1 MKKIFTLV
9 SVALVAMT
17 MNAQTESWYVN
28 NEDGTLKADYVA
40 NADASQA
47 SVVEFSTTNVKGT
60 HVSGPVDKY
69 QDGPLVD
76 GKLDPIYNN
85 GWSNI
90 TKKDLSKDGSVA
102 PFYYVQGKGNPV
114 NIDKVSFEEIVT
126 GGVGTGNYRVYWED
140 AYYNP
145 DGTAGLP
152 KNGTYVTFTPS
163 VNGTLKVAVWV
174 NKGNR
179 EIFVVKGSD
188 AKALTFGSEVIIS
201 GYINGQNNDV
211 TEEDNPLTGYPKFQE
226 NIATN
231 GTEGADAYIIAGTAS
246 QASWVYLT
254 FAATA
259 GETYYVFNKS
269 TQIGFGGF
277 EFTPG
282 EGGDTAIAG
291 VEVEEENDPNAP
303 VYNLAGQRVGKD
315 AKGILIQNGKK
326 FIRK

>member
-90 TKKDLSKDGSVA
+90 TKKDLSADGSVA

-114 NIDKVSFEEIVT
+114 NINKVSFEEVVT
-126 GGVGTGNYRVYWED
+126 DGVGTGNYRAYWED

-152 KNGTYVTFTPS
+152 SNGTYATLTPS
-163 VNGTLKVAVWV
+163 VNGTLKVAVWI
-174 NKGNR
+174 NKGSR
-179 EIFVVKGSD
+179 DIYVVKGSD
-188 AKALTFGSEVIIS
+188 AKALALGTDVIAS
-201 GYINGQNNDV
+201 GYVNGQNNDV
-211 TEEDNPLTGYPKFQE
+211 AEDSPLSGYPAFQE
-226 NIATN
+226 NIAPK
-231 GTEGADAYIIAGTAS
+231 GTEGNDAYIVGSGGAV
-246 QASWVYLT
+246 SWVYLT

-259 GETYYVFNKS
+259 GETYYVFNKN

-277 EFTPG
+277 EFTAD
-282 EGGDTAIAG
+282 EGTGIAG

-315 AKGILIQNGKK
+315 VKGILIQNGKK